1 MELKE
6 FVSDALA
13 GIIAGVAQAQS
24 RVKDIAVIEPNINAA
39 NPKGGSSDS
48 PHKILRSAE
57 FDIAV
62 SVSDEVKGGAKS
74 GIFVLGLL
82 GIGGGVD
89 ERLASKNVSRIK
101 FSVSYVFRDDA
112 ERE

>member
-24 RVKDIAVIEPNINAA
+24 RVK
-39 NPKGGSSDS
+39 
-48 PHKILRSAE
+48 
-57 FDIAV
+57 DIAV

>member
-6 FVSDALA
+6 FVSNALVD
-13 GIIAGVAQAQS
+13 IIAGVAEAQS

-48 PHKILRSAE
+48 PHKILRSAD
-57 FDIAV
+57 FDVAV
-62 SVSDEVKGGAKS
+62 SVSDEVKGGVKG

-82 GIGGGVD
+82 GGEAISDGRFTNSTV
-89 ERLASKNVSRIK
+89 NRIK
-101 FSVSYVFRDDA
+101 FSVSYVFKE
-112 ERE
+112 ER